1 MTPPLPLTRDKLFT
15 ACNVDAFDFTTTD
28 ELEVLDEI
36 VGQKRAT
43 EAVRFAIGMRREGY
57 NLFAF
62 GREGTGKSSL
72 VMKFLQRQSR
82 EQSEPDDWVYVNNFS
97 DVRRPLAI
105 RLPPG
110 RARLLAQDM
119 EQLVEDVTTTIRAAV
134 ESDEYRSRQQRLED
148 GFKGTQ
154 ERSLDDLQAAA
165 AKKNVAVVRTP
176 MGVALAPIV
185 DGEVVSAEDFQKLPP
200 DDQAQYTEAMEETQA
215 ELSSA
220 LQRLPAAQRQHREAL
235 KTLDREITESVVGDL
250 TGALKTRYEDVPD
263 VRRYLEDVHR
273 DVIKNAADF
282 RADQDGSAVTATP
295 PGMIATRHAARRDLP
310 RRYDVNVVVGLAD
323 GSTHAAPVIRET
335 HPTQPNL
342 VGRIEHQAHLGALVT
357 DFTMIKPGALHRA
370 NGGYLV
376 LDARK
381 LLTQPFAYD
390 ALKRALVS
398 RCIRVESPL
407 ESAGLVST
415 MTLEPESIPL
425 DVKVVLLGESDT
437 YYALDHADPEFRK
450 LFKVAAD
457 FDDRM
462 DRTDANAC
470 LYARLVATVGSRE
483 CLLPLDTGAV
493 ARVVEHGA
501 RLAENASKLSTHM
514 GSVVDLVREADY
526 WARNDAAATVGRH
539 HVQQAID
546 AKTHR
551 SDSMRDRVHE
561 QIARG
566 TVVIDCAGERV
577 GEVNGLAV
585 YQMGHFSFGKPSRIS
600 CRVRLGRGDVIDIER
615 EVQLGGPLH
624 TKGVL
629 ILSSYLS
636 SRYAEDTQL
645 SLGAHLVF
653 EQSYGEVEGDSA
665 SSTELYALIS
675 AIADVPLKQNLAATG
690 SVDQYG
696 RVQAIGGV
704 NEKIEGFF
712 DVCRARGLTGDQG
725 VLIPASNVPH
735 LMLREDVVA
744 AAETGSF
751 HVYPVTTIDEGL
763 ELLTGRPAGER
774 DENGEFPLG
783 TVNRAV
789 VGRLQAATLRS
800 HEIARGDHPLPG
812 FPGGD
817 P

>member
-1 MTPPLPLTRDKLFT
+1 MTPPPALTRDQLFT
-15 ACNVDAFDFTTTD
+15 ACNVDAFAFTTTD

-43 EAVRFAIGMRREGY
+43 EAVRFAIGMRQEGY

-62 GREGTGKSSL
+62 GRDGTGKSSL
-72 VMKFLQRQSR
+72 VLKFLERQSR
-82 EQSEPDDWVYVNNFS
+82 EHTGPDDWVYVNNFC
-97 DVRRPLAI
+97 DARRPQAI
-105 RLPPG
+105 RLPAG
-110 RARLLAQDM
+110 RARLFAQDM
-119 EQLVEDVTTTIRAAV
+119 EQLVEDVTTTIRAAFG
-134 ESDEYRSRQQRLED
+134 SDEYRSRQQQLED
-148 GFKGTQ
+148 GFTRAQ
-154 ERSLDDLQAAA
+154 ERSLDTLREGA

-185 DGEVVSAEDFQKLPP
+185 DGEVVSGEDFQKLPP
-200 DDQAQYTEAMEETQA
+200 DKQAQYTQAMEETQG

-220 LQRLPAAQRQHREAL
+220 LRQLPAAQRQHREAL
-235 KTLDREITESVVGDL
+235 KALDRDITESVVGDL
-250 TGALKTRYEDVPD
+250 TGPLAARYDDVPD
-263 VRRYLEDVHR
+263 VRRYLQDVHG
-273 DVIKNAADF
+273 DVVKNAADF
-282 RADQDGSAVTATP
+282 RADQDGPPPTAS
-295 PGMIATRHAARRDLP
+295 PGVPIARGAARRELP
-310 RRYDVNVVVGLAD
+310 RRYEVNVMVGLAN
-323 GSTHAAPVIRET
+323 GSPHAAPVIQET

-357 DFTMIKPGALHRA
+357 DFTMVKPGALHRA

-390 ALKRALVS
+390 GLKRALVNRS
-398 RCIRVESPL
+398 IQIESPQ

-415 MTLEPESIPL
+415 MTLEPEPIPL
-425 DVKVVLLGESDT
+425 DVKVVLLGEGDT
-437 YYALDHADPEFRK
+437 YYTLNHADPEFRK

-462 DRTDANAC
+462 DRTDTNAG
-470 LYARLVATVGSRE
+470 LYARLVATVGKRE
-483 CLLPLDTGAV
+483 RLLPLDAGAV
-493 ARVVEHGA
+493 ARVVEYGA

-526 WARNDAAATVGRH
+526 WARDDGAATVGRP

-546 AKTHR
+546 AKTYR
-551 SDSMRDRVHE
+551 ADSMRERVQE
-561 QIARG
+561 QIQHG
-566 TVVIDCAGERV
+566 TVVIECAGERV

-585 YQMGHFSFGKPSRIS
+585 YQMDHFTFGKPSRIS

-645 SLGAHLVF
+645 SLSANLVF
-653 EQSYGEVEGDSA
+653 EQSYGEVDGDSA

-675 AIADVPLKQNLAATG
+675 ALADIPLKQNLAVTG
-690 SVDQYG
+690 SVDQRG

-712 DVCRARGLTGDQG
+712 DVCQARGLTGDQG
-725 VLIPASNVPH
+725 VLIPASNIQH

-744 AAETGSF
+744 AAEAGSF

-774 DENGEFPLG
+774 DEQGEFPLG
-783 TVNRAV
+783 SVNRAV
-789 VGRLQAATLRS
+789 IGRLHAATMRS
-800 HEIARGDHPLPG
+800 HAIARGDHPLPG

-817 P
+817 A